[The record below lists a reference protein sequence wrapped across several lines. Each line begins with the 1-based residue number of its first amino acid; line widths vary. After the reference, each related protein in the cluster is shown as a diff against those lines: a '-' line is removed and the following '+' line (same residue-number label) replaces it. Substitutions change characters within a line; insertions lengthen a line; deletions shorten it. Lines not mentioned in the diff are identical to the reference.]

1 MPLVQVADSRGDL
14 PIHLL
19 ARAYVAKSRESSR
32 LKNAALAQFTS
43 VLTALLTELPLDA
56 ASRSSRNQGTGG
68 GGDIEQEGSD
78 HPHQEGPMNEGV
90 GVNAQGHDGRTPLLI
105 LSRAEAEPANLD
117 LVGSTASLL
126 LEHGASVLVTTS
138 GGHTPLHLAADVG
151 NHALCRALVEKVGG
165 VGVDGAAAD
174 NSYEFP
180 CFLISKP

>member
-43 VLTALLTELPLDA
+43 LLTALLTELPLDT
-56 ASRSSRNQGTGG
+56 ASSSSSQGTGG
-68 GGDIEQEGSD
+68 GGDIDEEGSD
-78 HPHQEGPMNEGV
+78 NDHQEGQMKEGV
-90 GVNAQGHDGRTPLLI
+90 GVNAKGHDGRTPLLI

-126 LEHGASVLVTTS
+126 LAHGASVHATTS

-151 NHALCRALVEKVGG
+151 NHTLCRALVEKVSGSGG
-165 VGVDGAAAD
+165 G
-174 NSYEFP
+174 
-180 CFLISKP
+180 